1 MHPPVNFLPWRQQR
15 RNACLRMWGGLF
27 GASAAIVLALTL
39 IGYLARATSG
49 QANGVL
55 LQAEQQL
62 ATALTTVKPRLEARQ
77 RQAQQVIQRDRL
89 REQTRRWQAAAKL
102 AASIWNHTL
111 PADAGHP
118 YLQRKEVPAIG
129 LRRTKDGRLI
139 IPVLNHSGRI
149 QEKSR
154 RVHHIA
160 CTCSV
165 AAKRPTPNV
174 GPDRKPVQRNS
185 LQFVR
190 RTIGLTAET
199 TQLVVHICDRCRLA
213 AVQGRLF
220 CQ

>member
-89 REQTRRWQAAAKL
+89 RAPNATTAAGNQCD
-102 AASIWNHTL
+102 SHSVL
-111 PADAGHP
+111 P
-118 YLQRKEVPAIG
+118 I
-129 LRRTKDGRLI
+129 
-139 IPVLNHSGRI
+139 
-149 QEKSR
+149 
-154 RVHHIA
+154 
-160 CTCSV
+160 
-165 AAKRPTPNV
+165 
-174 GPDRKPVQRNS
+174 
-185 LQFVR
+185 
-190 RTIGLTAET
+190 
-199 TQLVVHICDRCRLA
+199 
-213 AVQGRLF
+213 
-220 CQ
+220 